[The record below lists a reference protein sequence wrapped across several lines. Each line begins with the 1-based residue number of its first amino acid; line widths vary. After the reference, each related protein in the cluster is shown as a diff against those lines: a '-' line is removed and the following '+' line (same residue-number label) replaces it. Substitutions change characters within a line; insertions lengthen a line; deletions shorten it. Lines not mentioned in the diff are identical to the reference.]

1 MPRIAYVD
9 GRYLPHRRACVH
21 IEDRGYQFA
30 DGVYDV
36 AAVINRR
43 PVDLEPHLA
52 RLDRSLDQLAI
63 RRPLGRRALEV
74 VVDQLIR
81 RNRLRHGI
89 IYIQATRGVAP
100 RTHDFPKIAVRPTLV
115 ATAKRLDLAGVL
127 ARQQRGVAVI
137 TAPDQRWARRDIK
150 SVSLLANV
158 IAKQTAAKAG
168 AYEAWLVDGQGQVTE
183 GTSSTSWIVTDGQ
196 VVTHPLGQTI
206 LAGITRQV
214 VGAITE
220 RADVALVERPFTLDE
235 ARDAR
240 EAFLTSATNM
250 VTPVVRLDDR
260 PVGDGAPGPITRDL
274 IARHWAHVAAETGYR
289 PPE

>member
-9 GRYLPHRRACVH
+9 GRYLPHRQACVH

-36 AAVINRR
+36 AAVIDRR
-43 PVDLEPHLA
+43 PLDLEPHLA
-52 RLDRSLDQLAI
+52 RLDRSLDELAI
-63 RRPLGRRALEV
+63 RRPLGRQALGV

-100 RTHDFPKIAVRPTLV
+100 RNHDFPKAAVRPTLV
-115 ATAKRLDLAGVL
+115 ATAKRLDLASVL
-127 ARQQRGVAVI
+127 ARQQQGVAVI

-158 IAKQTAAKAG
+158 IAKQAAADAG

-220 RADVALVERPFTLDE
+220 RADVDLIERPFTLDE
-235 ARDAR
+235 ARGAR

-250 VTPVVRLDDR
+250 VTPVVRLDGQ
-260 PVGDGAPGPITRDL
+260 PVANGAPGTITRDL
-274 IARHWAHVAAETGYR
+274 IARHWAHITAETGYR
-289 PPE
+289 PPV